1 MRNTVKLQH
10 LHTDE
15 LRASFDVGIKVR
27 GLAVTY
33 DVDEYDP
40 KGHKSSSVHA
50 WRRGDPLCPQ
60 SPILNNR
67 PALYD
72 LRLAR
77 THRRPGRGQGVG
89 AVVRSC

>member
-1 MRNTVKLQH
+1 MRTTVKLQH

-15 LRASFDVGIKVR
+15 LRASFDVGIKGR

-50 WRRGDPLCPQ
+50 WRRGHPLCPQ
-60 SPILNNR
+60 IT
-67 PALYD
+67 D
-72 LRLAR
+72 FK
-77 THRRPGRGQGVG
+77 
-89 AVVRSC
+89 